1 MSSRLRVM
9 VEGWRFLNHSY
20 AVSNRHYLEHLLKDR
35 RLEVFHREMPYFR
48 PEWQAVPAAMFPPS
62 LQAALALPQAS
73 ALERVD
79 WTVRFDFPH
88 RLSPPGEGKVLVFM
102 TSEYSRLNLENIA
115 PGMSLWEAAQ
125 DDRVYVLTPS
135 VWSAKGIEL
144 SGFPAEKI
152 WVVHHGVEGT
162 SFIPTLQP
170 TKKNIRERLGI
181 GVDEH
186 VVLNVGAG
194 TFNKGLDLVVKA
206 FAQQLEQP
214 SYGARK
220 TRLVIKGLD
229 AIYGNAL
236 SNIAKLTDVQGDL
249 TKLLEQQ
256 AVLYIGSDL
265 SESQMDELYRLA
277 DTYLTPYRAEGF
289 NIPALEAAARGLRV
303 VATGGG
309 STDDFL
315 PCFSNAEMIGS
326 DLATLPNRLGYLEPR
341 SSELSAALDR
351 AQQLSI
357 LNFPNEI
364 NADQKMR
371 FSWAAVT
378 HQLSQR
384 LVGFPY
390 RG

>member
-1 MSSRLRVM
+1 
-9 VEGWRFLNHSY
+9 
-20 AVSNRHYLEHLLKDR
+20 
-35 RLEVFHREMPYFR
+35 
-48 PEWQAVPAAMFPPS
+48 
-62 LQAALALPQAS
+62 
-73 ALERVD
+73 
-79 WTVRFDFPH
+79 
-88 RLSPPGEGKVLVFM
+88 
-102 TSEYSRLNLENIA
+102 
-115 PGMSLWEAAQ
+115 
-125 DDRVYVLTPS
+125 
-135 VWSAKGIEL
+135 
-144 SGFPAEKI
+144 
-152 WVVHHGVEGT
+152 VHHGVEGT